1 MYVIKQRVR
10 YSEADHTKHLTLTGI
25 VNYFQDCSTFQ
36 SEDIGLGIEF
46 LESHKRGWVL
56 SSWQIIVKRYPK
68 IGENIEVGTWPTSF
82 HGLYGTRNF
91 VMKDES
97 GETLAYANSIWV
109 FMDME
114 KGRPT
119 KPTEEEIRAYV
130 PEPELAMDY
139 APRKIA
145 LPKEWKELSSFSVRK
160 SQIDTNGHVNNSRYI
175 EMALEILPKELYRGQ
190 IRVEYKKSAVYGD
203 IIWPMIHEEE
213 TKTIVKLCDEEGHL
227 FAAVEFTGEI
237 V

>member
-91 VMKDES
+91 VMKDECQFNLGIYGY
-97 GETLAYANSIWV
+97 GEKPPDKTDRRGNPCLCAGTGTCYGLCAKKDCSSKR
-109 FMDME
+109 ME
-114 KGRPT
+114 RAFRIFG
-119 KPTEEEIRAYV
+119 EEI
-130 PEPELAMDY
+130 PD
-139 APRKIA
+139 
-145 LPKEWKELSSFSVRK
+145 
-160 SQIDTNGHVNNSRYI
+160 
-175 EMALEILPKELYRGQ
+175 
-190 IRVEYKKSAVYGD
+190 
-203 IIWPMIHEEE
+203 
-213 TKTIVKLCDEEGHL
+213 
-227 FAAVEFTGEI
+227 
-237 V
+237 